1 MAAQQKW
8 GKRMNIGDEVIIS
21 AKVVGIT
28 ESNNPII
35 QVKSGVRMLIKES
48 DISALSEE
56 DSTMEWKGIHDIT
69 EVGGTMIAR
78 LCGFKCSKCNKQVD
92 HQYNFCPHCG
102 RKAESEV
109 KPNE

>member
-1 MAAQQKW
+1 
-8 GKRMNIGDEVIIS
+8 MNIGDEVIIS

-48 DISALSEE
+48 DIN
-56 DSTMEWKGIHDIT
+56 TMEWKGIHDIT

-78 LCGFKCSKCNKQVD
+78 LCGFKCSECNKQAD

-102 RKAESEV
+102 RKAVSE
-109 KPNE
+109 

>member
-48 DISALSEE
+48 DIKSIHPYQPVPEKDE
-56 DSTMEWKGIHDIT
+56 RKG
-69 EVGGTMIAR
+69 
-78 LCGFKCSKCNKQVD
+78 Q
-92 HQYNFCPHCG
+92 
-102 RKAESEV
+102 
-109 KPNE
+109 